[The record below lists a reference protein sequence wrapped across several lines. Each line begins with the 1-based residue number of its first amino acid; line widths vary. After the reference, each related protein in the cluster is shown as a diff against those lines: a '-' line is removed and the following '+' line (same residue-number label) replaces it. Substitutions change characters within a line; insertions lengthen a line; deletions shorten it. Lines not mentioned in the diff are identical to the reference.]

1 MYSGAG
7 FSDWEIGD
15 ITVYIHNGDYHLFH
29 LIIPNHDYI
38 AHAVSKDGLAWRR
51 TKNAIF
57 VGDPGE
63 WDDDMLWT
71 MHVFLKE
78 NKFFM
83 YYTGLQRVDKG
94 INSRIG
100 LAESDDLL
108 HWDKMKGPNLPID
121 LKRGYYEC
129 LDDNPR
135 GWLSF
140 RDPFYFEYDGNSYI
154 LFCGRKNFGPISR
167 RGCVGLLQI
176 EDNKYVLRESLIYPM
191 VYDDVECPCIF
202 ELDGRFYIIG
212 SIREDVKVRYWVS
225 DKFIGQY
232 RTFHSD
238 FLLPEGNYAARTT
251 RDGDHL
257 LLYNFFFTSGAIN
270 SLRVLSPPKE
280 LSTDSYG
287 RLVLKSFYRW
297 EQMVTNSI
305 SQKDFGTPVRLLKN
319 ATANFKTEDGQWT
332 CSSESGYEIFY
343 FDQPSDNFIWEG
355 RISNNGLGKFGIVA
369 HIDQESNGYFISIDL
384 IEGFIQLR
392 SWGYNPA
399 NNRQNFIFSNLQSNV
414 CTVPQSGTIFFK
426 LICYGNYIELSVD
439 GEVKLTLMDYIWNG
453 PGMGLYTTAS
463 SIILEESII
472 KTLPEVVNEYAS
484 QAVAQKNM

>member
-15 ITVYIHNGDYHLFH
+15 ITVYIHNGEYHLFH

-71 MHVFLKE
+71 MHVFLNE

-108 HWDKMKGPNLPID
+108 LWNKMKGNQLPID
-121 LKRGYYEC
+121 LKKGYYEC

-140 RDPFYFEYDGNSYI
+140 RDPFYFEHNSNSYI

-167 RGCVGLLQI
+167 RGCVGLLKI
-176 EDNKYVLRESLIYPM
+176 EDNKYVLQESLIYPM

-202 ELDGRFYIIG
+202 ELNGHFYIIG

-225 DKFIGQY
+225 DKFNGQY

-238 FLLPEGNYAARTT
+238 FLLPEGNYAARITW
-251 RDGDHL
+251 DGDHL

-297 EQMVTNSI
+297 EQMVTNII

-392 SWGYNPA
+392 SWGYNPT

-414 CTVPQSGTIFFK
+414 CAVPPSGTIFFK

>member
-15 ITVYIHNGDYHLFH
+15 ISIYLHNGEYHLFH

-71 MHVFLKE
+71 MHVFSMK

-94 INSRIG
+94 INSKIG
-100 LAESDDLL
+100 LAQSDDLL
-108 HWDKMKGPNLPID
+108 HWEKVQGPGLPVELRKGF
-121 LKRGYYEC
+121 YEC

-140 RDPFYFEYDGNSYI
+140 RDPYYFERDGSAYI

-167 RGCVGLLQI
+167 RGCVGLLKL
-176 EDNKYVLRESLIYPM
+176 ESDNYVLQEALIYPG

-202 ELDGRFYIIG
+202 ELNGCFYLIG

-225 DKFIGQY
+225 HKFNGPY
-232 RTFHSD
+232 KTFHSD
-238 FLLPEGNYAARTT
+238 FLIPEGNYAARTVW
-251 RDGDHL
+251 DGNHL
-257 LLYNFFFTSGAIN
+257 LIYNFFFTHGAIN
-270 SLRVLSPPKE
+270 SLRVLPPPKE
-280 LSTDSYG
+280 LSTDSQG
-287 RLVLKSFYRW
+287 RLILKSFYRW
-297 EQMVTNSI
+297 EQMATNRI
-305 SQKDFGTPVRLLKN
+305 LQKDFGTPVRLLKN
-319 ATANFKTEDGQWT
+319 ATANFRNENDQWT

-343 FDQPSDNFIWEG
+343 FDEPSDNFIWEG
-355 RISNNGLGKFGIVA
+355 NISNNGLGKFGIVA
-369 HIDQESNGYFISIDL
+369 HIDQEGNGYFIPIDL
-384 IEGFIQLR
+384 IEGLVQIR
-392 SWGYNPA
+392 SWGYNPD

-414 CTVPQSGTIFFK
+414 CVVPPSGRIHFK
-426 LICYGNYIELSVD
+426 LICYGNYIELSVN
-439 GEVKLTLMDYIWNG
+439 GEVKLTLMDYTWSG
-453 PGMGLYTTAS
+453 PGMGLFTTAS

-472 KTLPEVVNEYAS
+472 KTLPHVVNEYAS
-484 QAVAQKNM
+484 QEATQKNM